1 MAIKKGAKPAL
12 KVGDVV
18 AGRYRVVDLIGTGG
32 TASVYLVSDTRLGKY
47 LAMKE
52 LIVTKT
58 KRGKMQYNMVIH
70 ETNLLRSFNHPAI
83 PMITDTQK
91 IEETSSLYIL
101 MEYVDGGSLYEHAKE
116 VFAKGLQLS
125 EDEIVHW
132 GIELCDVLRYLHEYR
147 NPKVIYRD
155 LKPQNIML
163 NSRGDIKLLDFG
175 ISREIYDGYDMKNT
189 TQLGSIGFAAPECT
203 LEKDFWFDERSDIY
217 ALGRVLYYLATGHYP
232 GDLSRPVVP
241 IRKYNENRSIGL
253 EKIITKATMSDYRER
268 YQTVSEMLYDLENID
283 KLGVEYN
290 KKMSFRFR
298 TLVGL
303 ALSSVVLFTSGGVT
317 SFAQSRQESNTFS
330 NLLTLG
336 VANQDTGKV
345 LEAIK
350 LRPLELKGYYT
361 LIDLYKVDGTFSA
374 DEANEFSK
382 VLLGNLQDLRGVKGY
397 GDLAFDIGR
406 LYWFYQGDG
415 GSVQSITWF
424 DDAVN
429 YGAGNSKAAKVY
441 LELGKFK
448 KDIVTSVA
456 EASDVGMYKTYWA
469 ALKELY
475 TLDVSNDMMK
485 LTLVRSVYDALDVYG
500 YQLKD
505 DGVGREDMVDLY
517 DKAGKLLDA
526 TYPTTTQL
534 KDMKKDLESKKSKVS
549 SKLHDIF
556 IK

>member
-1 MAIKKGAKPAL
+1 
-12 KVGDVV
+12 
-18 AGRYRVVDLIGTGG
+18 
-32 TASVYLVSDTRLGKY
+32 
-47 LAMKE
+47 
-52 LIVTKT
+52 
-58 KRGKMQYNMVIH
+58 
-70 ETNLLRSFNHPAI
+70 
-83 PMITDTQK
+83 
-91 IEETSSLYIL
+91 
-101 MEYVDGGSLYEHAKE
+101 
-116 VFAKGLQLS
+116 
-125 EDEIVHW
+125 
-132 GIELCDVLRYLHEYR
+132 
-147 NPKVIYRD
+147 
-155 LKPQNIML
+155 
-163 NSRGDIKLLDFG
+163 
-175 ISREIYDGYDMKNT
+175 
-189 TQLGSIGFAAPECT
+189 
-203 LEKDFWFDERSDIY
+203 
-217 ALGRVLYYLATGHYP
+217 
-232 GDLSRPVVP
+232 
-241 IRKYNENRSIGL
+241 
-253 EKIITKATMSDYRER
+253 
-268 YQTVSEMLYDLENID
+268 MLYDLENID

-361 LIDLYKVDGTFSA
+361 LIDLYKVDGTFSV

-382 VLLGNLQDLRGVKGY
+382 VLLGNLQDLRGFKGY

-424 DDAVN
+424 DDAVK

-456 EASDVGMYKTYWA
+456 EASDVGMYKTYWG
-469 ALKELY
+469 ALKDLY

-505 DGVGREDMVDLY
+505 DGVAREDMVDLY

-534 KDMKKDLESKKSKVS
+534 KDMKKDLESKKGKVS
-549 SKLHDIF
+549 SKLHDISV
-556 IK
+556 K